1 MVVSHDFFHVEI
13 DLLSDIQVFTLY
25 VLQFFIHFRLYHL
38 VCLGHLVCQAVYKGL
53 HCWLLSAYEDKPFD
67 GPVWVSLSFD
77 TNFFLKT

>member
-38 VCLGHLVCQAVYKGL
+38 ICLGHLVCQAVYKGL

-67 GPVWVSLSFD
+67 GPVCVSLSFD